1 MIPKILLTLFAYI
14 FLQNAKSQEAEI
26 IVSIDSIVAE
36 INALP
41 LKKLEN
47 LFIEFSTAAG
57 IATPYSYKKE
67 LVKVVRSLQLP
78 YGIWQTNYYYRNGNL
93 ILIEDVEE
101 THLINENGDLDY
113 SSKEQNYC
121 GRFYFS
127 NNALIVSKEKGEKRN
142 VSETV
147 FNEQM
152 ELIQSRL
159 YRNGF

>member
-1 MIPKILLTLFAYI
+1 MIPKILLTLFACI
-14 FLQNAKSQEAEI
+14 FFQNVKSQEAEI
-26 IVSIDSIVAE
+26 IVSTDSIVAE

-41 LKKLEN
+41 LKKEES

-67 LVKVVRSLQLP
+67 VVKVARNLQLP
-78 YGIWQTNYYYRNGNL
+78 YGIWQTTYYYQNGKL
-93 ILIEDVEE
+93 ILIEDIEE
-101 THLINENGDLDY
+101 THLVNENGDLDY

-121 GRFYFS
+121 GHFYFS
-127 NNALIVSKEKGEKRN
+127 NHVLISSKEKGEKRN
-142 VSETV
+142 TSETV

-159 YRNGF
+159 YCNGF